1 VDGRAAFVP
10 DAVAFI
16 QSLPDDGNVNK
27 DDAQQDGKIK
37 EANLNLGAV
46 FGGKKQNRESLRLG

>member
-1 VDGRAAFVP
+1 MME
-10 DAVAFI
+10 
-16 QSLPDDGNVNK
+16 SVNK